1 MLSLIW
7 EGQVGNAVTIV
18 THYASRP
25 FFFSNCV

>member
-25 FFFSNCV
+25 FLKKNCV